1 MIQTAITKLGHKS
14 FTLHQRAK
22 NKSTDDV
29 KCECETVMV
38 VMDND
43 LQKSI
48 DIPLEFRTAVAA
60 FEEKESLL

>member
-1 MIQTAITKLGHKS
+1 
-14 FTLHQRAK
+14 LHQRAK
-22 NKSTDDV
+22 NKRTDDV

-43 LQKSI
+43 LQKSM

-60 FEEKESLL
+60 FEENNIFEEK